1 MIKPVRRV
9 IFNME
14 QKQFIQKLIEMSGQF
29 EIERSGKIDLSGTH
43 NAYEG
48 TPKKHPANDNILV
61 LFTDPAGTEPG
72 FYEFSV
78 NTIGAVEE
86 LGTATTLTGQSYFR
100 IRVWIRK
107 GSPALRAEKFIVE

>member
-1 MIKPVRRV
+1 
-9 IFNME
+9 ME
-14 QKQFIQKLIEMSGQF
+14 QRQFNQKLIEMSGQF
-29 EIERSGKIDLSGTH
+29 EIQRSGKIDLSDTH

-61 LFTDPAGTEPG
+61 LFTDPVGSDPG

-78 NTIGAVEE
+78 DTIGAVEE
-86 LGTATTLTGQSYFR
+86 LGTAATTTGQSYFR

-107 GSPALRAEKFIVE
+107 GTRALRAEEFLVE